1 MNNCALSRHHRRP
14 RPRTPAGPSSCHRP
28 SDALVTQKPAQ
39 PILSFMPQHQH
50 MLDGKSRPITLAE
63 LKEFVDAATSNGTD
77 GKRPLHAEIVSG
89 KIKKIWID
97 LSGPNK

>member
-1 MNNCALSRHHRRP
+1 
-14 RPRTPAGPSSCHRP
+14 
-28 SDALVTQKPAQ
+28 
-39 PILSFMPQHQH
+39 

-63 LKEFVDAATSNGTD
+63 LKEFVDAATNNGTD